1 MSAKSNKN
9 TKTERLPS
17 SSSNTS
23 EEEKVTT
30 SRKKVESTPSSSDVK
45 PSTRNMK
52 TVQRKKP
59 VSSSGS
65 SSESEVNIRVRSPSA
80 GIKPSSEN
88 TQDESSSETLVRKS
102 KIISKTSKKK
112 IISSSDSNSE
122 EEKKSYKRKGK
133 TFNRKKEKYSS
144 SETEKDDDSSDSDL
158 EILETTEYKG
168 SNRFS
173 KLPSD
178 ILKVI
183 TNMLGGNDKLSL
195 MRSSGLYQ
203 AIISKMHLDLSN
215 RAINLSKLFKMKDE
229 LLQFKSL
236 SLNLIID
243 DNTKK
248 IKPLAHKITD
258 LILYHYNNNTIDINN
273 FKDCP
278 LRSLEMNQMTLTL
291 SDILIFPYI
300 EKITINFKYREGKL
314 HKKFEVLTN
323 LKYLDITNINDTEQ
337 LLLESSMYNLETLIL
352 RNDGAEDDIKVRYL
366 NSCKKLK
373 VLELHNYYNLT
384 DFSFLEHLKNLERF
398 VFILEDHKFI
408 VPIGANLTFK
418 TPNLKYV
425 MMKYINATEYD
436 FTRCPKLEKL
446 YLIQRSYND
455 DGTNKILLD
464 GCEKLDE
471 LLLINFLFNDY
482 NFLSSC
488 SSLKKLKLHCDE
500 VIHLTGLEKCTS
512 LKELDI
518 TSSELEDISQLYSL
532 INLKKLR
539 IESHKL
545 KDITPLSS
553 CSKLE
558 TLNLNNTSVRELD
571 HISLCTKLSRLM
583 LENTNVIS
591 LKPLVGLKELT
602 YVNLIGTSIKNV
614 NVCINWTK
622 LVYLDLR
629 DVVDLKSL
637 KGLGRCSQLKYL
649 YLDNTSIVSLEGLEN
664 CKLLETL
671 ICEECINLR
680 DISSLFNH
688 TELRELVLIRTIVRN
703 VDFLSSCTKLT
714 RLILR
719 DNKYLS
725 DVRNAIKN
733 LSHIDFITDQGRDI
747 NTMQIDQYD

>member
-1 MSAKSNKN
+1 MSAKSNKIAR
-9 TKTERLPS
+9 TKRLPS

-30 SRKKVESTPSSSDVK
+30 SRKKKVESTPSSSDVK

-65 SSESEVNIRVRSPSA
+65 TSESEVNIRVRSPSA

-88 TQDESSSETLVRKS
+88 TQDESSSETLVKKSIKTS
-102 KIISKTSKKK
+102 KISKKK

-144 SETEKDDDSSDSDL
+144 SETEKDDDSSDPEL

-183 TNMLGGNDKLSL
+183 ANMLGGNDKLSL

-236 SLNLIID
+236 SLNIIID

-258 LILYHYNNNTIDINN
+258 LILYFGNNNTDINN

-278 LRSLEMNQMTLTL
+278 LRSLELNDITLTL

-300 EKITINFKYREGKL
+300 EKITINFKYRGGKL

-337 LLLESSMYNLETLIL
+337 RLLESSMFNLETLIL
-352 RNDGAEDDIKVRYL
+352 RNEGAENDIKVRYL
-366 NSCKKLK
+366 NSCTKLA

-398 VFILEDHKFI
+398 VFILDERKFI
-408 VPIGANLTFK
+408 FPINTNLTFK
-418 TPNLKYV
+418 TPDLKYV
-425 MMKYINATEYD
+425 MMKNINATEYD

-446 YLIQRSYND
+446 YLIQNSYED
-455 DGTNKILLD
+455 DDTNKILLD

-471 LLLINFLFNDY
+471 LVLINFWLNDY

-488 SSLKKLKLHCDE
+488 SSLKKLKLHCNE
-500 VIHLTGLEKCTS
+500 IIHLTGLEKCTS
-512 LKELDI
+512 LEELDI
-518 TSSELEDISQLYSL
+518 TSSELEDISQLSSL
-532 INLKKLR
+532 INLKRLR

-571 HISLCTKLSRLM
+571 HISLCTKLNRLM
-583 LENTNVIS
+583 LQNTNVIS

-602 YVNLIGTSIKNV
+602 YVNLLGTSIKNV

-622 LVYLDLR
+622 LVYLDLS
-629 DVVDLKSL
+629 DVVYLKSL

-649 YLDNTSIVSLEGLEN
+649 YLDNTDIVSLEGLEN

-671 ICEECINLR
+671 LCEECTNLR
-680 DISSLFNH
+680 DVSSLFNH
-688 TELRELVLIRTIVRN
+688 TELRKLVLNKTIVRN

-719 DNKYLS
+719 DNKYLG
-725 DVRNAIKN
+725 DVRNVIKN
-733 LSHIDFITDQGRDI
+733 LSYIDFITDQGRYM
-747 NTMQIDQYD
+747 NTMEIDE